1 MSTPAANLGDTILR
15 SWILQKLL
23 SRYDKL
29 IDYARKKF
37 VESSV
42 ASLWTKGN
50 AWRVLQAAS
59 VVFPLL
65 NSDDNARPIFTL
77 PDTVLIAPLPD

>member
-65 NSDDNARPIFTL
+65 NSDDNASPIFTL